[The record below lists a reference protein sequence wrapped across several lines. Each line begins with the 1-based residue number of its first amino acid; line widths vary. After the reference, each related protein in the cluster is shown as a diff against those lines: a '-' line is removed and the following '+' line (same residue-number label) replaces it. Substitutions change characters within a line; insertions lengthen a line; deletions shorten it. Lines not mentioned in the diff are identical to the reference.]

1 MIYWILQT
9 LNWFHR
15 TFLTSFYIFMAGGSI
30 AFLMPWK
37 FMINSI
43 RWGLAPSELFLSKW
57 SCLGLCNEILLF
69 LCIEPNLLVFSY
81 SQALVSW
88 WEDGSSERKIL
99 TWQTGTND
107 TDTTGSHTVWKA
119 WPRIFDNLAA
129 PINWCMLLSLEHSF
143 GVFNLCWSTLIPRLE
158 DHEGNYSMK
167 EGLYVHLYLFLF
179 VKFSCA
185 KISVRNMNFE
195 KCSSKYR
202 QDILPCDLWS
212 LSLSLSC
219 IYW

>member
-69 LCIEPNLLVFSY
+69 LCIEPNLVFSY

-88 WEDGSSERKIL
+88 WEDGSSEWKIL
-99 TWQTGTND
+99 TRQTGTND
-107 TDTTGSHTVWKA
+107 TDTTGSH
-119 WPRIFDNLAA
+119 
-129 PINWCMLLSLEHSF
+129 
-143 GVFNLCWSTLIPRLE
+143 
-158 DHEGNYSMK
+158 SMK
-167 EGLYVHLYLFLF
+167 SVTKDLRQSGSSNQLVYAIEFGTFFWSLQFMLVHLNP
-179 VKFSCA
+179 KTG
-185 KISVRNMNFE
+185 RPW
-195 KCSSKYR
+195 R
-202 QDILPCDLWS
+202 
-212 LSLSLSC
+212 
-219 IYW
+219 